1 MAQSTTSDA
10 LYKKALA
17 LDKADVLKTFKTSF
31 HYPKGLGAKSIYFC
45 GNSLGLMPK
54 GVEKAFRQ
62 ECEDWS
68 NWGVEGHWKSKHPWI
83 DYHKPFSK
91 LLAPLC
97 GAKVSEVV
105 AMNSL
110 TVNLH
115 LALASFYRP
124 TKKRFVILYEANA
137 FSSDLYALESLIR
150 LRGLNP
156 KKCLHSVDQL
166 DSLTIIQT
174 IQELGDRLALV
185 CLGGVNYYSGE
196 LLDMK
201 KITAAAHQ
209 VGALAGFD
217 LAHAIGNVPLKLHNW
232 KVDFAVWC
240 TYKYLNSGPGAAG
253 GLFVHE
259 QHGNNNKIPRMA
271 GWWGHE
277 EKERFGMKPGFK
289 PMSGAEGWQLSN
301 APVFNLAA
309 QRVALTVFKDA
320 GLPHVFQ
327 KGKSMGEYFIA
338 CLKTLGA
345 PTEKEKRTYSF
356 SIITPLN
363 ENRRGCQL
371 SLRIHH
377 KKGKSLF
384 TLLEQAGILGDW
396 REPDVIRLTPVPLY
410 NSYKEI
416 FQVAE
421 ALCKKA
427 YLISDDG
434 R

>member
-1 MAQSTTSDA
+1 MAQSTTAVTLSR
-10 LYKKALA
+10 KAFA
-17 LDKADVLKTFKTSF
+17 LDKADALKTFKTKF
-31 HYPKGLGAKSIYFC
+31 HYPKGLGVDSIYFC

-54 GVEKAFRQ
+54 GVEKAFTQ
-62 ECEDWS
+62 ECKDWAS
-68 NWGVEGHWKSKHPWI
+68 YGVEGHWKAQHPWI

-97 GAKVSEVV
+97 GAKASEVV

-115 LALASFYRP
+115 IALASFYRP
-124 TKKRFVILYEANA
+124 TNKRFVILYEANA
-137 FSSDLYALESLIR
+137 FSSDVYALESLIQ
-150 LRGLNP
+150 LRGLDP
-156 KKCLHSVDQL
+156 KLCLQTVDQL
-166 DSLTIIQT
+166 DSHTIIQA
-174 IQELGDRLALV
+174 IHNIGDELALV

-196 LLDMK
+196 LLDLK

-259 QHGNNNKIPRMA
+259 QHGNDKTIPRMA

-289 PMSGAEGWQLSN
+289 PMQGAEGWQLSN

-309 QRVALTVFKDA
+309 QRVALTIFKEA
-320 GLPHVFQ
+320 SLPAVYR
-327 KGKSMGEYFIA
+327 KAKSMGNYFIE
-338 CLKTLGA
+338 CLSGLGA
-345 PTEKEKRTYSF
+345 PEKKEKRSF
-356 SIITPLN
+356 SFTIITPL
-363 ENRRGCQL
+363 ESERRGCQL
-371 SLRIHH
+371 SLRIHD
-377 KKGKSLF
+377 KKGKALF
-384 TLLEQAGILGDW
+384 TRLEQAGIIGDW

-416 FQVAE
+416 FRVAE
-421 ALCKKA
+421 TLCQHA
-427 YLISDDG
+427 HLAS
-434 R
+434 

>member
-1 MAQSTTSDA
+1 MPLSKTPED
-10 LYKKALA
+10 LFKKALR
-17 LDKADVLKTFKTSF
+17 LDKTDVLKSFKNQF
-31 HYPKGLGAKSIYFC
+31 HHPRLLGKNSIYFC

-54 GVEKAFRQ
+54 GVDNALLQ
-62 ECEDWS
+62 ECSDWS
-68 NWGVEGHWKSKHPWI
+68 NWAVEGHWKAKNPWL
-83 DYHKPFSK
+83 DYHKAYSK

-97 GAKVSEVV
+97 GAKASEVV
-105 AMNSL
+105 VMNSL

-115 LALASFYRP
+115 VALASFYRP

-137 FSSDLYALESLIR
+137 FSSDLYALESLIK

-156 KKCLHSVDQL
+156 TLCLRAVNQL
-166 DSLTIIQT
+166 DSQSIIQT
-174 IQELGDRLALV
+174 IREIGDQLALV

-196 LLDMK
+196 LLDLK

-217 LAHAIGNVPLKLHNW
+217 LAHAIGNVPLKLNAW

-253 GLFVHE
+253 GLFIHE
-259 QHGNNNKIPRMA
+259 QHGNDKSIPRMA

-277 EKERFGMKPGFK
+277 QKERFGMKAGFR

-301 APVFNLAA
+301 APVFNMAA
-309 QRVALTVFKDA
+309 QRVSLTLFKEA
-320 GLPHVFQ
+320 GLANIYS
-327 KGKSMGEYFIA
+327 KGKSMGDFFIE
-338 CLKTLGA
+338 CLTTLGRA
-345 PTEKEKRTYSF
+345 EQKEKRTYVF
-356 SIITPLN
+356 SILTPLDAA
-363 ENRRGCQL
+363 RRGCQL
-371 SLRIHH
+371 SLSIHD
-377 KKGKSLF
+377 KKGKALF
-384 TLLEQAGILGDW
+384 NLLEKAGIIGDW

-416 FQVAE
+416 FQVAQT
-421 ALCKKA
+421 LCEKA
-427 YLISDDG
+427 YLI

>member
-1 MAQSTTSDA
+1 MASSIAPDV
-10 LYKKALA
+10 LYKKALVW
-17 LDKADVLKTFKTSF
+17 DKEDILKKFKKNF
-31 HYPKGLGAKSIYFC
+31 YYPKGLGAKSIYFC

-54 GVEKAFRQ
+54 GVEKALRQ
-62 ECEDWS
+62 ECEDWA
-68 NWGVEGHWKSKHPWI
+68 NWGVEGHWKAKHPWI

-124 TKKRFVILYEANA
+124 TKERSVILYEANA
-137 FSSDLYALESLIR
+137 FSSDLYALESLIT

-156 KKCLHSVDQL
+156 KECLHPVDQL
-166 DSLTIIQT
+166 DSMTIVKAILE
-174 IQELGDRLALV
+174 IGDRLALV

-217 LAHAIGNVPLKLHNW
+217 LAHAIGNVPLKLHGW

-259 QHGNNNKIPRMA
+259 QHGNNKNTPRMA

-277 EKERFGMKPGFK
+277 KKERFGMKPGFK
-289 PMSGAEGWQLSN
+289 PMTGAEGWQLSN
-301 APVFNLAA
+301 APVFNLVA
-309 QRVALTVFKDA
+309 QRIALTVFKDA
-320 GLPHVFQ
+320 GLSNVYN
-327 KGKSMGEYFIA
+327 KGKSMGEYFIE
-338 CLKTLGA
+338 CLTVLGA
-345 PTEKEKRTYSF
+345 PTKNEKRRYAF
-356 SIITPLN
+356 SILTPLN
-363 ENRRGCQL
+363 AKLRGCQV
-371 SLRIHH
+371 SLRIQD
-377 KKGKSLF
+377 KKGKALF
-384 TLLEQAGILGDW
+384 TLLEQAGIIGDW

-427 YLISDDG
+427 YLVFDDG

>member
-1 MAQSTTSDA
+1 MAPSIRSTA
-10 LYKKALA
+10 LSLSKKALA
-17 LDKADVLKTFKTSF
+17 LDKSDVLVAFKKQF
-31 HYPKGLGAKSIYFC
+31 HDPKKLGKDRIYFC

-54 GVEKAFRQ
+54 GVDRALQQ
-62 ECEDWS
+62 ECEDWA
-68 NWGVEGHWKSKHPWI
+68 NWGVEGHWKAKNPWI

-97 GAKVSEVV
+97 GAKASEVV

-137 FSSDLYALESLIR
+137 FSSDLYALESLIK

-156 KKCLHSVDQL
+156 KLCLYPVDQL
-166 DSLTIIQT
+166 DSKSVIKAIHDIGEQ
-174 IQELGDRLALV
+174 LALV

-196 LLDMK
+196 LLDLK

-209 VGALAGFD
+209 AGALAGFD
-217 LAHAIGNVPLKLHNW
+217 LAHAIGNVPLKLHHW

-259 QHGNNNKIPRMA
+259 VHGNDKNIPRMA

-277 EKERFGMKPGFK
+277 QSERFGMRPGFK
-289 PMSGAEGWQLSN
+289 PMNGAEGWQLSN
-301 APVFNLAA
+301 APVFNMAA
-309 QRVALTVFKDA
+309 QRVALTLFKEA
-320 GLPHVFQ
+320 GLANVYR
-327 KGKSMGEYFIA
+327 KGKSMGDFFLE
-338 CLKTLGA
+338 CLTTLGT
-345 PTEKEKRTYSF
+345 PEQNEKRVYAF
-356 SIITPLN
+356 SIITPL
-363 ENRRGCQL
+363 ESTRRGCQL
-371 SLRIHH
+371 SLRIHD
-377 KKGKSLF
+377 KKGRALF
-384 TLLEQAGILGDW
+384 TLLEKAGIIGDW

-410 NSYKEI
+410 NNYKEI
-416 FQVAE
+416 FHVAKI
-421 ALCKKA
+421 LCEKA
-427 YLISDDG
+427 YLI

>member
-1 MAQSTTSDA
+1 MVSSNTRVN
-10 LYKKALA
+10 LVKKARV
-17 LDKADVLKTFKTSF
+17 LDKADGLKKFKTHF
-31 HYPKGLGAKSIYFC
+31 HYPKGLGANAIYFC

-54 GVEKAFRQ
+54 GVRNALEQ
-62 ECEDWS
+62 ESKDWS
-68 NWGVEGHWKSKHPWI
+68 TWGVEGHWKAKNPWI
-83 DYHKPFSK
+83 DYHKPFSP

-97 GAKVSEVV
+97 GAKASEVV

-124 TKKRFVILYEANA
+124 TSKRFVILYEANA
-137 FSSDLYALESLIR
+137 FSSDLYALESLLT

-156 KKCLHSVDQL
+156 KKCLHAVHAL
-166 DSLTIIQT
+166 DSKSILQAIQT
-174 IQELGDRLALV
+174 IGDKLALV

-196 LLDMK
+196 LLDIK

-217 LAHAIGNVPLKLHNW
+217 LAHAIGNVPLKLHAW

-253 GLFVHE
+253 GLFVHQ
-259 QHGNNNKIPRMA
+259 QHGNDKNIPRMA

-277 EKERFGMKPGFK
+277 EKERFGMKAGFK
-289 PMSGAEGWQLSN
+289 PMNGAQGWQLSN

-309 QRVALTVFKDA
+309 HRVALTIFKEA
-320 GLPHVFQ
+320 GVASVWS
-327 KGKSMGEYFIA
+327 KGKTMGKYFIE
-338 CLKTLGA
+338 CLSALGA
-345 PTEKEKRTYSF
+345 PEKKEKRTYSF
-356 SIITPLN
+356 SILTPLQS
-363 ENRRGCQL
+363 ERRGCQL
-371 SLRIHH
+371 SLRIHD
-377 KKGKSLF
+377 KKGKALF
-384 TLLEQAGILGDW
+384 SHLEKAGIIGDW

-410 NSYKEI
+410 NSYQEI

-427 YLISDDG
+427 YLV

>member
-1 MAQSTTSDA
+1 MTLSKTSDA
-10 LYKKALA
+10 LFKKAST
-17 LDKADVLKTFKTSF
+17 LDKTDVLKSFKNQF
-31 HYPKGLGAKSIYFC
+31 HHSKRLGKNSIYFC

-54 GVEKAFRQ
+54 GVEKALLQ
-62 ECEDWS
+62 ECNDWS
-68 NWGVEGHWKSKHPWI
+68 DWGVEGHWKAKNPWI

-97 GAKVSEVV
+97 GAKASEVV
-105 AMNSL
+105 VMNSL

-115 LALASFYRP
+115 VALASFYRP

-137 FSSDLYALESLIR
+137 FSSDLYALESLIK

-156 KKCLHSVDQL
+156 KFCLRAVDQL
-166 DSLTIIQT
+166 DSKNIIQA
-174 IQELGDRLALV
+174 IQETGDQLALV

-196 LLDMK
+196 LLDLK

-217 LAHAIGNVPLKLHNW
+217 LAHAIGNVPLKLHAW

-240 TYKYLNSGPGAAG
+240 TYKYLNSGPGSAG

-259 QHGNNNKIPRMA
+259 QHGNDESIPRMA

-277 EKERFGMKPGFK
+277 QKDRFGMKPGFK

-301 APVFNLAA
+301 APVFNMAA
-309 QRVALTVFKDA
+309 QRVALNLFKEA
-320 GLPHVFQ
+320 GLNNVYS
-327 KGKSMGEYFIA
+327 KGKSMGAFFIE
-338 CLKTLGA
+338 CLTALGSSA
-345 PTEKEKRTYSF
+345 QHEKRTYSF
-356 SIITPLN
+356 SIITPLDDA
-363 ENRRGCQL
+363 RRGCQL
-371 SLRIHH
+371 SLRIHD
-377 KKGKSLF
+377 KKGKVLF
-384 TLLEQAGILGDW
+384 TLLEKAGIIGDW

-416 FQVAE
+416 FQVAQT
-421 ALCKKA
+421 LCEKA
-427 YLISDDG
+427 YMI